1 MNTNE
6 YLSTACV
13 ATAVTGGTQID
24 QLYFTIQNN
33 TVLVLTDAVK
43 NEVPIIV
50 IVFVNQT
57 NDGFSI
63 IPSMFGEHEDD
74 DGYRAPGKLNAKK
87 TGERNTILTIVYFL
101 NSQLFPPLSIFG
113 AQKSRRRKRAKFPFF
128 PYRICYFT

>member
-13 ATAVTGGTQID
+13 ATAVTQID

-74 DGYRAPGKLNAKK
+74 DGDRAPGKLNAKK

-101 NSQLFPPLSIFG
+101 NYAERSERILSQRS
-113 AQKSRRRKRAKFPFF
+113 ACSVH
-128 PYRICYFT
+128 

>member
-13 ATAVTGGTQID
+13 ATAVTTGGTQID

-101 NSQLFPPLSIFG
+101 NSQLFSPSLHFWSTK
-113 AQKSRRRKRAKFPFF
+113 KS
-128 PYRICYFT
+128 TS